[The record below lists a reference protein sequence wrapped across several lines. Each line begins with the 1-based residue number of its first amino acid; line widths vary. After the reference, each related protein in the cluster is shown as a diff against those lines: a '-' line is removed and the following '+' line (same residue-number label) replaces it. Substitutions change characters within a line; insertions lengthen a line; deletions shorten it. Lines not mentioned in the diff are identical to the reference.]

1 MLVFSYCVDSL
12 MSKLVVTDCVNCLV
26 IQADSVIQ
34 NKHTHTKQT
43 IIQQHAHIRTSQL
56 YEDDVR
62 IFITTWKYLLSIK
75 QDYRLHEIWKLEFK
89 CRIKP
94 GWREKFKK
102 KKKREKKL
110 NKSSTQWQPLSSAVL
125 MTLTCESHCSLPCL
139 EWRLKVAATV
149 TGSVYMRKRNKQT
162 Y

>member
-12 MSKLVVTDCVNCLV
+12 MSKLVVTGCVNCLV

-34 NKHTHTKQT
+34 NKHTHKTNNNTTTCTHQDKPVVW
-43 IIQQHAHIRTSQL
+43 RWC
-56 YEDDVR
+56 EDIYYNLKIFVINKTRLPTPWNMKVR
-62 IFITTWKYLLSIK
+62 IQMQNKTRVEKEIK
-75 QDYRLHEIWKLEFK
+75 
-89 CRIKP
+89 
-94 GWREKFKK
+94 KK